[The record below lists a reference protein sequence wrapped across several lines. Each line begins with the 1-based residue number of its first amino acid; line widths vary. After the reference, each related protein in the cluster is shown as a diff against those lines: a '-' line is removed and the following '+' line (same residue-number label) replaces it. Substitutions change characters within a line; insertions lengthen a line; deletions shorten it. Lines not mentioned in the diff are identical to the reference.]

1 MQNGSRLDRKTSF
14 VYSKGVEVRSQV
26 LDEKTPNELPIA
38 ESPGPGGWPRTRT
51 EEQFTVLVS
60 YIAEL
65 LGVIRRLEDQC
76 RQTSD
81 VRILGRTMVAGLA
94 HDLRNPLAVIGSCA
108 QFCLENEQLT
118 PVTRQYLEMIR
129 ENSKEANRFLKQFL
143 EFSKVNLSFKSLDL
157 NALITSSWEMAKLD
171 ARPQEITFQAHL
183 AKDLPE
189 FFGDPDKIERILVN
203 LFLNAIQAVSHNSGE
218 RAVTVTTCLL
228 QSQDNVEISIIDN
241 GPGIPKDIREKLFTP
256 FFTTREGGTGL
267 GLHICQHFV
276 EEHKGRI
283 VIGQCRKRGTKVT
296 VTLPITQAIKASTN
310 T

>member
-1 MQNGSRLDRKTSF
+1 M
-14 VYSKGVEVRSQV
+14 RSLV
-26 LDEKTPNELPIA
+26 LDEKPPNEVPIA
-38 ESPGPGGWPRTRT
+38 ESPAPGAWPRTCT
-51 EEQFTVLVS
+51 GEQFTALVS
-60 YIAEL
+60 YITDL

-118 PVTRQYLEMIR
+118 AVTRQYLEMIR
-129 ENSKEANRFLKQFL
+129 ENSEEANKLLKHFL
-143 EFSKVNLSFKSLDL
+143 EFSKVNLSFKALNL
-157 NALITSSWEMAKLD
+157 NALITRAWEMAKLD
-171 ARPQEITFQAHL
+171 ARPQKITFQAHL

-189 FFGDPDKIERILVN
+189 FFGDPDKIERIFVN
-203 LFLNAIQAVSHNSGE
+203 LFLNAIQAVSNNPGE

-228 QSQDNVEISIIDN
+228 QSQDNVEVSIIDN

-256 FFTTREGGTGL
+256 FFTTKEGGTGL

-283 VIGQCRKRGTKVT
+283 VIGQYRSGTKVT
-296 VTLPITQAIKASTN
+296 VTLPIIQGIKASSN